1 VCVVIDSG
9 EVTPTML
16 EAMRQ
21 ADLLVLES
29 NHDRQKLLRG
39 PYPYALKQRILSTTG
54 HLSND
59 QAAEAVLR
67 TWRTDGLRWLWLSH
81 LSRTNNTPAIARN
94 SMLSRITAAK
104 ANLAQVHITILPP
117 SMGGVWDS
125 AQLWH
130 MSSLWEML

>member
-1 VCVVIDSG
+1 
-9 EVTPTML
+9 ML
-16 EAMRQ
+16 EAMQQ

-39 PYPYALKQRILSTTG
+39 PYPYTLKQRILSATG

-81 LSRTNNTPAIARN
+81 LSRTNNTPAMARN

-104 ANLAQVHITILPP
+104 ANPGQVHITTLPP
-117 SMGGVWDS
+117 GMGSVWDS
-125 AQLWH
+125 AQLWQ
-130 MSSLWEML
+130 MSSLWEM